1 MPFFLKLAR
10 TFSNNRKKERKVRF
24 VYFLFVFTSFLI
36 MDEFGRTDIFFS
48 LNKSRNVFNEEEL
61 LFWLVDYTEN
71 SDDITVLN
79 LDFLVT

>member
-1 MPFFLKLAR
+1 M
-10 TFSNNRKKERKVRF
+10 F
-24 VYFLFVFTSFLI
+24 VYLFSF
-36 MDEFGRTDIFFS
+36 MDEFGRTDIFFIFFS

-79 LDFLVT
+79 LDFLITYTCYL